1 MIGFGDYGFVE
12 WTPRCE
18 PREPEDDE
26 LPQAEVTAV
35 ILRAL
40 LPFREARE
48 AVVRA
53 LREAEAMWSVY
64 RGGPGHG
71 AGTPTWPPGLPNP
84 T

>member
-1 MIGFGDYGFVE
+1 MGFGEYGLVE

-18 PREPEDDE
+18 LREAEPEVSSKAD
-26 LPQAEVTAV
+26 VTAA

-53 LREAEAMWSVY
+53 LREAGPEPVWS
-64 RGGPGHG
+64 G
-71 AGTPTWPPGLPNP
+71 
-84 T
+84 